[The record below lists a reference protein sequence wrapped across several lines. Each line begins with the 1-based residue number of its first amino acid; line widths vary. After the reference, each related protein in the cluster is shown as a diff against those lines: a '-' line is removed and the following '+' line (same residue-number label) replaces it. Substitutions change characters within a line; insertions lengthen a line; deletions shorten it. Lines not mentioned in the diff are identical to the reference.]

1 MSDNVAH
8 ALAGAGG
15 GLLAMLMTYPLITIS
30 TRAQTESKK
39 AQSSTIDAIKRIV
52 ERDGLSGLYSGL
64 ESALFG
70 ITVTNA
76 TYYYC
81 YELTKSLLMK
91 TSTRNPR
98 STLTTVESTIAGA
111 VAGSGV
117 VVLTNPIWVVN
128 TRMTTRKV
136 AAEEFAAE
144 KGGAM
149 KVPTTYSTVKSILKR
164 DGILAFWNGVIPALV
179 LVLNPILQYTIFERL
194 KAIIERKRAMTPND
208 AFFLGAIGKIF
219 ATGVT
224 YPYLTIKSLM
234 QMRQSDKLDERY
246 TGLIMALRK
255 VIREKGWLGLY
266 KGIGPKLVQSVLT
279 AAFLFMQVIALVTL
293 MSGSKKRSMFMP
305 QTF

>member
-52 ERDGLSGLYSGL
+52 ERDGLPGLYSGL

-149 KVPTTYSTVKSILKR
+149 KVPTTYSTVKGILER

-194 KAIIERKRAMTPND
+194 KAIIEGKRAMTPND

-293 MSGSKKRSMFMP
+293 ISGSKKRSMFMP